1 MSHVEDH
8 KNLSSETSFI
18 IPQRQWW
25 VMAASPR
32 AITLRK
38 WSKTKVTTRAP
49 FFLLLWKP
57 EWICNMLVG
66 IEGKIGGNAR
76 SSGAHRSP
84 ETAASRSGL
93 GVLAC
98 AHQYT
103 QSETTVHGSPPRL
116 QLPPPRLSLLLHF
129 RKVCYSGAR
138 SERFLSFVNFA
149 FFSISFRQSDDKHW
163 TPKVPRP

>member
-1 MSHVEDH
+1 MVSHGSLTESDNPEKMVQGQSD
-8 KNLSSETSFI
+8 NSS
-18 IPQRQWW
+18 
-25 VMAASPR
+25 
-32 AITLRK
+32 
-38 WSKTKVTTRAP
+38 P

-138 SERFLSFVNFA
+138 SGKDFCHLSILP
-149 FFSISFRQSDDKHW
+149 FSPFQSASRMINIGH
-163 TPKVPRP
+163 RRCQGHR

>member
-1 MSHVEDH
+1 
-8 KNLSSETSFI
+8 
-18 IPQRQWW
+18 
-25 VMAASPR
+25 
-32 AITLRK
+32 
-38 WSKTKVTTRAP
+38 
-49 FFLLLWKP
+49 
-57 EWICNMLVG
+57 MLVG

-129 RKVCYSGAR
+129 RKDCYSGAR
-138 SERFLSFVNFA
+138 SGKDFCHLSILPFSPFLSASRMINIGHRRCQGHRWNAFYCGSLWLKNKYFHFA
-149 FFSISFRQSDDKHW
+149 KIQVCGVSEFRKNLKTPFLFWVLINEWDFWLGFSINVQ
-163 TPKVPRP
+163 